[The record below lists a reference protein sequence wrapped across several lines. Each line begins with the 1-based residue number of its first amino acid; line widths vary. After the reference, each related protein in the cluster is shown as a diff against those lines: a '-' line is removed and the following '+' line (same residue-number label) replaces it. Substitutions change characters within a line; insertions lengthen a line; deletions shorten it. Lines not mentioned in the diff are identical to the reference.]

1 MHIGVIDDNSLDRNR
16 IQMLLTKAFDG
27 ISVSMFSCVKD
38 AVKSTEHFDL
48 VMLDIDLGNEDGI
61 KAVSQLDAFTSCV
74 VYITALENRV
84 RDAYGWHVA
93 GYLFKGMD
101 DETLIS
107 ELKQIEKK
115 YLSSLIDLETVHGRT
130 MVNQREIMY
139 VSAFGKDV
147 FCTFRGE
154 RKIQLKN
161 TTLKMCTQIFDND
174 SFLMINR
181 SELVNLNYISSI
193 DKKRITLVGG
203 AVLYASRRAL
213 PAVAKAW
220 IRRFI

>member
-1 MHIGVIDDNSLDRNR
+1 MHIGVIDDNSLDQNR
-16 IQMLLTKAFDG
+16 IQKLLTAAFDG
-27 ISVSMFSCVKD
+27 SSISMFSCVKD
-38 AVKSTEHFDL
+38 AVTSAEHFDL
-48 VMLDIDLGNEDGI
+48 VMLDIDLGNENGI
-61 KAVSQLDAFTSCV
+61 HAVSQLDGCTSCV

-101 DETLIS
+101 DETLVS

-115 YLSSLIDLETVHGRT
+115 YLSSLVVLETFHGRT

-139 VSAFGKDV
+139 VSAFGKNV

-161 TTLKMCTQIFDND
+161 TPLKMCARILD
-174 SFLMINR
+174 SDLFLMINR
-181 SELVNLNYISSI
+181 SDLVNLNYISSI
-193 DKKRITLVGG
+193 DKNKITLVELCQIG
-203 AVLYASRRAL
+203 VYD
-213 PAVAKAW
+213 
-220 IRRFI
+220 